1 MLFGGVV
8 GLQLGGGEVGDLH
21 CGGRIY
27 LWPGGGVRLLN
38 ECGGASLLLGDGEV
52 GRLLG
57 GYVDVLLHVGG
68 GIVLVGWFGL
78 GMKHTLI
85 RNSR

>member
-1 MLFGGVV
+1 M
-8 GLQLGGGEVGDLH
+8 
-21 CGGRIY
+21 
-27 LWPGGGVRLLN
+27 WPGSGGVRHLH

-57 GYVDVLLHVGG
+57 WYVGVLLHVGG
-68 GIVLVGWFGL
+68 VIVLVGWFGL